1 MPECEIGG
9 IPVYFPFEPYPVQR
23 AYMEKVIQCLRD
35 GTNGV
40 LESPTGTGK
49 TLSLLCSSLAWIRT
63 RQSEH
68 QKQMLKLGAEK
79 DADNPMSDLAKVVG
93 KTNNWGVPKVIYA
106 SRTHSQLT
114 QAMRELKRTAY
125 ANMRSVVLG
134 SRDQLCIHPEVMREA
149 GNSNKTNMCKM
160 RVHSKTCSFQLRVEA
175 KKDHPDF
182 RGPSIMDIEDLIK
195 VGQRLKMCP
204 YFASKELV
212 AQADITF
219 MPYNYLLDPKA
230 RKANKVE
237 LGNTIVIL
245 DEAHNI
251 EKICEESASVQIRSS
266 DVAMAIEDVTH
277 IMKVFAS
284 GEAQDLAQGDEPKD
298 FTLDDLTLLKEM
310 LLELEKAIDGVS
322 VDNPS
327 EGTTYPASM
336 IYDLLGKANF
346 TYGNCAT
353 IVALLDKLVQY
364 LMVASQQQLSLR
376 KGGSFSLLSDLLT
389 IVFAN
394 KQDMMTKVYASFKVH
409 VQVEEPK
416 QGQGQGKAAPAKQ
429 QGGWLGKASIASNS
443 ASKTAKIIN
452 FWCFNPGFGMEQLL
466 NTQVRSII
474 LTSGTL
480 APLKPLIAELAI
492 PVAQHLENPH
502 IVDQSQ
508 VYVKIIGTGP
518 DRQPL
523 ISNYTNRDNPKY
535 ISSLGQTILN
545 VSRIVPDGLLVFFPS
560 YPMLNKCVDSW
571 QASGLWADIA
581 ARKPIFLEPRG
592 KDQFTS
598 TMEEF
603 YQAIRD
609 SKGACFMAVCR
620 GKVSEGLDFA
630 DRNGRAVIITGLPF
644 PPLKDPKVILK
655 RRYLETNRTRENELL
670 SGNEWYNLEAT
681 RAVNQAIGRV
691 IRHRHDYGAIL
702 LCDSR
707 FKDAAQVQQLS
718 KWIRGHLGDR
728 AQCSPFG
735 PIVRELRQFFKTAE
749 ATVIAPSIPADSLI
763 HLSRHLETFQMQQPD
778 VRDSEAPLETV
789 CKTEDEPLAPITQ
802 IKREPGSNA
811 TFKAAHE
818 SAIKVE
824 MANSIKT
831 WSPADYANAAGRTLG
846 SKSEA
851 PNAMDFM
858 SRLDSNVSVRK
869 RNAWGVLNSFCYP
882 PQSIDFNCCQG
893 SSSSGLVKIH
903 KRERTSP
910 TQETPAS
917 SQVAKK
923 RYKLVDNSKAIKK
936 EPEVKKEAPEA
947 PEDRGVFLR
956 EVRSLISQDEFR
968 TYGQALLTYKNGGPE
983 QFDPLMAVL
992 TNVLAGA
999 RKRHLLVGMR
1009 RYMKNEH
1016 KAEFDLRLAK
1026 LDKT

>member
-1 MPECEIGG
+1 MPESIIAG
-9 IPVYFPFEPYPVQR
+9 IPVHFPFEPYPVQR

-68 QKQMLKLGAEK
+68 QQQMLKLDKGDGGAGAGAGVEL
-79 DADNPMSDLAKVVG
+79 SDLARTVG
-93 KTNNWGVPKVIYA
+93 KINNWGVPKVIYA

-134 SRDQLCIHPEVMREA
+134 SRDQLCIHPEVMREQ
-149 GNSNKTNMCKM
+149 GNSNKTNMCKL
-160 RVHSKTCSFQLRVEA
+160 RVHSKTCSFQLRVES

-182 RGPSIMDIEDLIK
+182 RGPSIMDIEDLVK

-230 RKANKVE
+230 RKANKIE

-266 DVAMAIEDVTH
+266 DVAMAIEDITH
-277 IMKVFAS
+277 IMKIFTS
-284 GEAQDLAQGDEPKD
+284 GESQDMGGDEPKD

-310 LLELEKAIDGVS
+310 LLELEKAIDAVL
-322 VDNPS
+322 VDNVT
-327 EGTTYPASM
+327 EGTTYPATM
-336 IYDLLGKANF
+336 MYELLGKANF
-346 TYGNCAT
+346 SYGNVAT
-353 IVALLDKLVQY
+353 IVSLLDKLVQY
-364 LMVASQQQLSLR
+364 LMVASQQMSIR
-376 KGGSFSLLSDLLT
+376 KGGTFTLLSDLLT

-394 KQDMMTKVYASFKVH
+394 KEDVMSKVYASFKVH
-409 VQVEEPK
+409 VQLEETK
-416 QGQGQGKAAPAKQ
+416 QQQGQQGQGKAGAKQQ
-429 QGGWLGKASIASNS
+429 QGGWL
-443 ASKTAKIIN
+443 SKGTLTTSSSKQAKIVN

-466 NTQVRSII
+466 NTQVRSVI

-518 DRQPL
+518 DRQQL

-571 QASGLWADIA
+571 QASGLWADIVA
-581 ARKPIFLEPRG
+581 KKPIFLEPRG

-609 SKGACFMAVCR
+609 SKGAVFMAVCR

-655 RRYLETNRTRENELL
+655 RRYLEANRTRENQLL
-670 SGNEWYNLEAT
+670 SGQEWYNLDAT

-691 IRHRHDYGAIL
+691 IRHRNDYGAIL

-707 FKDAAQVQQLS
+707 FKDASQVQQLS

-728 AQCSPFG
+728 PQCSPFG
-735 PIVRELRQFFKTAE
+735 PIVRELRQFFKNAE
-749 ATVIAPSIPADSLI
+749 AT
-763 HLSRHLETFQMQQPD
+763 MKQPD
-778 VRDSEAPLETV
+778 ERESEPPLQTV
-789 CKTEDEPLAPITQ
+789 CKSEEDETLPAIVPK
-802 IKREPGSNA
+802 IKREPGSSYS
-811 TFKAAHE
+811 FKAANE
-818 SAIKVE
+818 TAIKVE
-824 MANSIKT
+824 MANSIPT
-831 WSPADYANAAGRTLG
+831 WTPDVYAQAVGRKLGTGGAAT
-846 SKSEA
+846 

-858 SRLDSNVSVRK
+858 SRLDSNVS
-869 RNAWGVLNSFCYP
+869 
-882 PQSIDFNCCQG
+882 SIDFNCCSDG
-893 SSSSGLVKIH
+893 KSGLVKIH
-903 KRERTSP
+903 KRERSSP
-910 TQETPAS
+910 TPPETGSSAS
-917 SQVAKK
+917 QAPKK
-923 RYKLVDNSKAIKK
+923 RYKLVENIK
-936 EPEVKKEAPEA
+936 PDPVSSQVKVAPEERA
-947 PEDRGVFLR
+947 DFLR
-956 EVRSLISQDEFR
+956 EVRSRVSQDQFR
-968 TYGQALLTYKNGGPE
+968 DFGKALIEYKNGSKESFEQLMQVLLEVLVGP
-983 QFDPLMAVL
+983 QLRYLF
-992 TNVLAGA
+992 
-999 RKRHLLVGMR
+999 VGMR
-1009 RYMKNEH
+1009 RFLKNEH
-1016 KAEFDLRLAK
+1016 KAEFDRRLSK
-1026 LDKT
+1026 LESC

>member
-1 MPECEIGG
+1 MPESVIAG
-9 IPVYFPFEPYPVQR
+9 IPVHFPFEPYNVQR
-23 AYMEKVIQCLRD
+23 DYMEKVIICLRD

-49 TLSLLCSSLAWIRT
+49 TLSLLCASLAWIRT

-68 QKQMLKLGAEK
+68 QQQMIKLKATSKEGG
-79 DADNPMSDLAKVVG
+79 PGSGPGGDLSELAMTVG
-93 KTNNWGVPKVIYA
+93 QANNWGVPKVIYA
-106 SRTHSQLT
+106 SRTHSQLN

-134 SRDQLCIHPEVMREA
+134 SRDQLCIHPEVMKEQ
-149 GNSNKTNMCKM
+149 GNSNKVNLCKL
-160 RVHSKTCSFQLRVEA
+160 RVHSKTCTFQLRVES

-182 RGPSIMDIEDLIK
+182 RGPSIMDIEDLVR
-195 VGQRLKMCP
+195 VGQKLKMCP
-204 YFASKELV
+204 YYASKELV

-230 RKANKVE
+230 RKANKIE
-237 LGNTIVIL
+237 LGNTIIIL

-277 IMKVFAS
+277 IMKVFTS
-284 GEAQDLAQGDEPKD
+284 GESQEAGGDEPKD

-310 LLELEKAIDGVS
+310 LLELEKAIDAVV
-322 VDNPS
+322 VDNPTD
-327 EGTTYPASM
+327 GTTYPASLM
-336 IYDLLGKANF
+336 YELLGKANF

-364 LMVASQQQLSLR
+364 LMVASQHMTIR
-376 KGGSFSLLSDLLT
+376 KGGTFTMLSDLLT

-394 KQDMMTKVYASFKVH
+394 KENIMSKVHLSFKVH
-409 VQVEEPK
+409 VQVEESN
-416 QGQGQGKAAPAKQ
+416 KQ
-429 QGGWLGKASIASNS
+429 QGKSGATQGKQQGWLGKGNITTTGTS
-443 ASKTAKIIN
+443 SKAAKIVN

-466 NTQVRSII
+466 NTQVRSVI

-518 DRQPL
+518 DRQQL
-523 ISNYTNRDNPKY
+523 ISNFKNRDNPKY

-545 VSRIVPDGLLVFFPS
+545 VARIVPDGLLVFFPS
-560 YPMLNKCVDSW
+560 YPMLNKCVDAW
-571 QASGLWADIA
+571 QASGLWADISCK
-581 ARKPIFLEPRG
+581 KPIFVEPRG

-609 SKGACFMAVCR
+609 SKGAVFMAVCR

-655 RRYLETNRTRENELL
+655 RRYLETNRTKENQLL
-670 SGNEWYNLEAT
+670 SGQEWYNLDAT

-691 IRHRHDYGAIL
+691 IRHRNDYGAIL

-707 FKDAAQVQQLS
+707 FQDASQVQQLS
-718 KWIRGHLGDR
+718 KWIRGHLGAR
-728 AQCSPFG
+728 PQSSPFG
-735 PIVRELRQFFKTAE
+735 PIVRELRQFFKHAE
-749 ATVIAPSIPADSLI
+749 
-763 HLSRHLETFQMQQPD
+763 ETMKQPD
-778 VRDSEAPLETV
+778 VREEEQPLMNV
-789 CKTEDEPLAPITQ
+789 CKVEEVGTLPVIPT
-802 IKREPGSNA
+802 IKQEPGNNA
-811 TFKAAHE
+811 TFRKANK

-824 MANSIKT
+824 MANSINSWT
-831 WSPADYANAAGRTLG
+831 PTDYASAAGRTLG
-846 SKSEA
+846 KAA

-858 SRLDSNVSVRK
+858 SRLDSNVS
-869 RNAWGVLNSFCYP
+869 
-882 PQSIDFNCCQG
+882 SIDFNCSGSADSGSGGCG
-893 SSSSGLVKIH
+893 SSSLVTIH
-903 KRERTSP
+903 KRERSSP
-910 TQETPAS
+910 GVTDTVATQTT
-917 SQVAKK
+917 KK
-923 RYKLVDNSKAIKK
+923 RYKLAENIKTEPKSNSSQQ
-936 EPEVKKEAPEA
+936 VKVAPESRA
-947 PEDRGVFLR
+947 DFLR
-956 EVRSLISQDEFR
+956 ELRSLISQDQFR
-968 TYGQALLTYKNGGPE
+968 DFGKVLIEYRSGTDENFESLMTVLL
-983 QFDPLMAVL
+983 D
-992 TNVLAGA
+992 VLAA
-999 RKRHLLVGMR
+999 PKMRYLFIGMR
-1009 RYMKNEH
+1009 RFLRNEH
-1016 KAEFDLRLAK
+1016 KAEFDVRLASLNLAQESSPNK
-1026 LDKT
+1026 RIP

>member
-1 MPECEIGG
+1 MPESVIAG
-9 IPVYFPFEPYPVQR
+9 IPVHFPFEPYNVQR
-23 AYMEKVIQCLRD
+23 DYMEKVIICLRD

-49 TLSLLCSSLAWIRT
+49 TLSLLCASLAWIRT

-68 QKQMLKLGAEK
+68 QQQMIKLKATSKEGG
-79 DADNPMSDLAKVVG
+79 PGSGPGGDLSELAMTVG
-93 KTNNWGVPKVIYA
+93 QANNWGVPKVIYA
-106 SRTHSQLT
+106 SRTHSQLN

-134 SRDQLCIHPEVMREA
+134 SRDQLCIHPEVMKEQ
-149 GNSNKTNMCKM
+149 GNSNKVNLCKL
-160 RVHSKTCSFQLRVEA
+160 RVHSKTCTFQLRVES

-182 RGPSIMDIEDLIK
+182 RGPSIMDIEDLVR
-195 VGQRLKMCP
+195 VGQKLKMCP
-204 YFASKELV
+204 YYASKELV

-230 RKANKVE
+230 RKANKIE
-237 LGNTIVIL
+237 LGNTIIIL

-277 IMKVFAS
+277 IMKVFTS
-284 GEAQDLAQGDEPKD
+284 GESQEAGGDEPKD

-310 LLELEKAIDGVS
+310 LLELEKAIDAVV
-322 VDNPS
+322 VDNPTD
-327 EGTTYPASM
+327 GTTYPASLM
-336 IYDLLGKANF
+336 YELLGKANF

-364 LMVASQQQLSLR
+364 LMVASQHMTIR
-376 KGGSFSLLSDLLT
+376 KGGTFTMLSDLLT

-394 KQDMMTKVYASFKVH
+394 KENIMSKVHLSFKVH
-409 VQVEEPK
+409 VQVEESN
-416 QGQGQGKAAPAKQ
+416 KQ
-429 QGGWLGKASIASNS
+429 QGKSGAIQGKQQGWLGKGNITTTGTS
-443 ASKTAKIIN
+443 SKAAKIVN

-466 NTQVRSII
+466 NTQVRSVI

-518 DRQPL
+518 DRQQL
-523 ISNYTNRDNPKY
+523 ISNFKNRDNPKY

-545 VSRIVPDGLLVFFPS
+545 VARIVPDGLLVFFPS
-560 YPMLNKCVDSW
+560 YPMLNKCVDAW
-571 QASGLWADIA
+571 QASGLWADISCK
-581 ARKPIFLEPRG
+581 KPIFVEPRG

-609 SKGACFMAVCR
+609 SKGAVFMAVCR

-655 RRYLETNRTRENELL
+655 RRYLETNRTKENQLL
-670 SGNEWYNLEAT
+670 SGQEWYNLDAT

-691 IRHRHDYGAIL
+691 IRHRNDYGAIL

-707 FKDAAQVQQLS
+707 FQDASQVQQLS
-718 KWIRGHLGDR
+718 KWIRGHLGAR
-728 AQCSPFG
+728 PQSSPFG
-735 PIVRELRQFFKTAE
+735 PIVRELRQFFKHAE
-749 ATVIAPSIPADSLI
+749 
-763 HLSRHLETFQMQQPD
+763 ETMKQPD
-778 VRDSEAPLETV
+778 VREEEQPLMNV
-789 CKTEDEPLAPITQ
+789 CKVEEVGTQ
-802 IKREPGSNA
+802 PVIPTIKQEPGNNA
-811 TFKAAHE
+811 TFRKANK

-824 MANSIKT
+824 MANSINSWT
-831 WSPADYANAAGRTLG
+831 PADYASAAGRTLG
-846 SKSEA
+846 KAA

-858 SRLDSNVSVRK
+858 SRLDSNVS
-869 RNAWGVLNSFCYP
+869 
-882 PQSIDFNCCQG
+882 SIDFNCSGSADSGSGGCG
-893 SSSSGLVKIH
+893 SSSLVTIH
-903 KRERTSP
+903 KRERSSP
-910 TQETPAS
+910 GVTDTVATQTT
-917 SQVAKK
+917 KK
-923 RYKLVDNSKAIKK
+923 RYKLAENIKTEPKSNSSQQ
-936 EPEVKKEAPEA
+936 VKVAPESRA
-947 PEDRGVFLR
+947 DFLR
-956 EVRSLISQDEFR
+956 ELRSLISQDQFR
-968 TYGQALLTYKNGGPE
+968 DFGKVLIEYRSGTDENFESLMTVLL
-983 QFDPLMAVL
+983 D
-992 TNVLAGA
+992 VLAA
-999 RKRHLLVGMR
+999 PKMRYLFIGMR
-1009 RYMKNEH
+1009 RFLRNEH
-1016 KAEFDLRLAK
+1016 KAEFDVRLASLNLAQESSPNK
-1026 LDKT
+1026 RIP